1 MKTEIEAVVHSLK
14 GLAIAYINITVSY
27 INNMNLSEAP
37 LLTNL
42 FYYFCLDKTIIKNYN
57 NNIV

>member
-42 FYYFCLDKTIIKNYN
+42 F
-57 NNIV
+57 